1 MVEPL
6 RQVRRTI
13 VVRMQ
18 PHGGQDDAAVP
29 QGAVGRRSSSQRVD
43 PDEYAEAVLSVAELI
58 PAGRV
63 LTYGDIA
70 ELLQCGGP
78 RQVGRALSRS
88 TRRVP
93 WWRVLRAGGH
103 PPRGLELRAR
113 SYYDD
118 EGTALSVPTVPIV
131 ATHAPSDAPDYRV
144 DLARARWW
152 PSDAEQSL
160 VAELGASLR
169 HAGQEAVPP
178 LRSR

>member
-1 MVEPL
+1 MQRL
-6 RQVRRTI
+6 R
-13 VVRMQ
+13 
-18 PHGGQDDAAVP
+18 GQDDAAVP
-29 QGAVGRRSSSQRVD
+29 QGAVERRSSSQRVD
-43 PDEYAEAVLSVAELI
+43 PDEYAEAVLTVAELI

-118 EGTALSVPTVPIV
+118 EGTALSLPTVPT
-131 ATHAPSDAPDYRV
+131 APTHAPWDASDYRV